1 MTKKSETTRWLAS
14 FAVFAVFLIVA
25 IIAIWAL
32 KLVGG
37 ERTTLLLGLV
47 VLGTVGAC
55 LTWYLLRPTAA
66 ARILDRRPPCS
77 TCNWRR
83 NP

>member
-14 FAVFAVFLIVA
+14 FAVFAAFLIVA
-25 IIAIWAL
+25 IIAIWVL

-47 VLGTVGAC
+47 VLGAVGAC
-55 LTWYLLRPTAA
+55 LTWYL
-66 ARILDRRPPCS
+66 
-77 TCNWRR
+77 
-83 NP
+83 